1 MFYNK
6 ESLYAHWNLSAPYFE
21 RFNLHQKIYLFQKNR
36 TSIALNH
43 RVGLYIYGLY
53 LEMVA
58 PIVK

>member
-1 MFYNK
+1 MQIGTDLRHILKGLIYIKRYTFFNK
-6 ESLYAHWNLSAPYFE
+6 NC
-21 RFNLHQKIYLFQKNR
+21 